1 MNNNKIIVIN
11 GAATS
16 GKDTFVKQCS
26 MLNPKVM
33 HTSMISKVK
42 DIAIYCGWNGEKTE
56 NMRNARQPP
65 LADAE
70 LTHFAEQRA
79 AAHVQHEGRL
89 ALMPT
94 TGVQGLHNAV
104 ALGLAR

>member
-1 MNNNKIIVIN
+1 MEGWLVATEGGIKARGWHGQT
-11 GAATS
+11 GAHAWTRPE
-16 GKDTFVKQCS
+16 K
-26 MLNPKVM
+26 
-33 HTSMISKVK
+33 
-42 DIAIYCGWNGEKTE
+42 CGRGVRRNRNGEKTE

>member
-33 HTSMISKVK
+33 HIFMISKVK
-42 DIAIYCGWNGEKTE
+42 DITIYYKWNSEKTE
-56 NMRNARQPP
+56 KDRKNCSVLSYKKQ
-65 LADAE
+65 D
-70 LTHFAEQRA
+70 
-79 AAHVQHEGRL
+79 
-89 ALMPT
+89 
-94 TGVQGLHNAV
+94 
-104 ALGLAR
+104 

>member
-1 MNNNKIIVIN
+1 
-11 GAATS
+11 
-16 GKDTFVKQCS
+16 
-26 MLNPKVM
+26 
-33 HTSMISKVK
+33 
-42 DIAIYCGWNGEKTE
+42 
-56 NMRNARQPP
+56 MRNARQPP